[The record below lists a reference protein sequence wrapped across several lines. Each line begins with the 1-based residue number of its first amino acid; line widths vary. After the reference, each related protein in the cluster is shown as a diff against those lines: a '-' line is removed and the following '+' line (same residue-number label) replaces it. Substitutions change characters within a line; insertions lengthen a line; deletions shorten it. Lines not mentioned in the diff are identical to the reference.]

1 MPETSPIDEIRAAFE
16 SVVIRS
22 PGELMISGESCR
34 VPDPIALFQMNAAA
48 FATSPMLGLLQ
59 AQIYSRLYSRAS
71 GAATSGEDITPILSA
86 ANRGVDHWEEGW
98 VVVGGMAGGMLTV
111 TRDDVT
117 TNLLPAQ
124 YVVPPG
130 GAVPAGTSLTALIAR
145 EAPQWQDGFYYVLSE
160 TPIDIRHESRMT
172 RVYFHIT
179 EEGAPALVSAV
190 SELLNAFQIPFR
202 FKVLNRRGLFN
213 RADSAVIFAPKRW
226 FRTIAELLPRIAART
241 KDFLGDATPLM
252 SRRVAP
258 GIGVAEDP
266 ATAGD
271 SFGTHRA
278 RLLSLAVWN
287 CYTRGTQL
295 ADARIEALEEL
306 FRTNGL
312 RLDRPYLNAGSADLY
327 DVPAFEV

>member
-1 MPETSPIDEIRAAFE
+1 MPDPVDEIRAALE

-22 PGELMISGESCR
+22 PGELTIAGEAAR

-48 FATSPMLGLLQ
+48 FATSPMLALLQ
-59 AQIYSRLYSRAS
+59 MQIYSRLYSRTT
-71 GAATSGEDITPILSA
+71 GMATSGEDMTPLLSA
-86 ANRGVDHWEEGW
+86 ANRGVDRWEEGW
-98 VVVGGMAGGMLTV
+98 VVTGGMAGGMLTV

-117 TNLLPAQ
+117 TNILPSQ

-130 GAVPAGTSLTALIAR
+130 GAVPAGTSLTALLAR
-145 EAPQWQDGFYYVLSE
+145 EAPQWQEGFYYVLSE
-160 TPIDIRHESRMT
+160 MPIDVRHESRMT

-190 SELLNAFQIPFR
+190 SELLNAFQLPFR

-213 RADSAVIFAPKRW
+213 RADAAVIFAPKRW
-226 FRTIAELLPRIAART
+226 FPAIAALLPRIAART
-241 KDFLGDATPLM
+241 KQFLGDATPLM
-252 SRRVAP
+252 ARRIAP
-258 GIGVAEDP
+258 GISVAEDP

-295 ADARIEALEEL
+295 ADARLEALEEL

-312 RLDRPYLNAGSADLY
+312 RLDKPYLNAGSADVY
-327 DVPAFEV
+327 DVPGLAA

>member
-1 MPETSPIDEIRAAFE
+1 MPDADPREEIRGALE

-22 PGELMISGESCR
+22 PGELMIGGESAR

-48 FATSPMLGLLQ
+48 FASSPMLGLLQ
-59 AQIYSRLYSRAS
+59 TQIYARLYSRTN
-71 GAATSGEDITPILSA
+71 GAAHSGEDITPILSA
-86 ANRGVDHWEEGW
+86 ANRGTDRWEEGW

-117 TNLLPAQ
+117 TNILPAQ

-130 GAVPAGTSLTALIAR
+130 GSVPVGTSLTVLIAR

-160 TPIDIRHESRMT
+160 MPIDIRHESRMT
-172 RVYFHIT
+172 RVYFNIS

-190 SELLNAFQIPFR
+190 SELLNQFQLPFR

-213 RADSAVIFAPKRW
+213 RADAAVIFAPKR
-226 FRTIAELLPRIAART
+226 FFPAIAALLPRIAARV
-241 KDFLGDATPLM
+241 KQFLGETTPLM
-252 SRRVAP
+252 ARRLGP
-258 GIGVAEDP
+258 GISVAEDP

-278 RLLSLAVWN
+278 RLLALAVWN

-295 ADARIEALEEL
+295 AGARMEALEEL

-312 RLDRPYLNAGSADLY
+312 RIDKPYLNAGSADVY
-327 DVPAFEV
+327 EVTL